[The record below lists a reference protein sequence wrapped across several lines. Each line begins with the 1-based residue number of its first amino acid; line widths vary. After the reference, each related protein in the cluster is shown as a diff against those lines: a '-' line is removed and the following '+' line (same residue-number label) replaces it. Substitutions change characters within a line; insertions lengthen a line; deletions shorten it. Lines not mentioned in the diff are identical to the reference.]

1 MVYGSVNRGYFFTY
15 FVIRGGPAVKVEFDM
30 DDSIP
35 VYEVEIIEGESK
47 YEVKIHAE
55 SGKILEVDMES
66 VYD

>member
-1 MVYGSVNRGYFFTY
+1 M
-15 FVIRGGPAVKVEFDM
+15 KVEFDM

-66 VYD
+66 IYD